1 MIDFYYR
8 FLDQSEMFTLLE
20 PLGMV
25 SFSDDGVPQ
34 LIEGNHQYA
43 AWQVGVIPSYDG
55 WHLNVRQI
63 DPEFDLSSLT
73 DYQVFPHNPV
83 CTWF

>member
-1 MIDFYYR
+1 MVDYFYR
-8 FLDQSEMFTLLE
+8 FLDQATMFLLLT

-25 SFSDDGVPQ
+25 SEDADGNPS

-43 AWQVGVIPSYDG
+43 AWQVGEISGYDG

-73 DYQVFPHNPV
+73 AYEVFPPNPV
-83 CTWF
+83 CVWA

>member
-25 SFSDDGVPQ
+25 SYSDAGSPQ

-43 AWQVGVIPSYDG
+43 AWQVGEIAGYDG

-73 DYQVFPHNPV
+73 AYEVHPTQPV
-83 CTWF
+83 CVWA

>member
-1 MIDFYYR
+1 MTDYFYR
-8 FLDQSEMFTLLE
+8 FLDQATMFLLLT

-25 SFSDDGVPQ
+25 SFDDEGNPS

-43 AWQVGVIPSYDG
+43 AWQVGEIAGYDG

-73 DYQVFPHNPV
+73 DYEVHPTQPKCV
-83 CTWF
+83 WA